1 MSKERQFDGIRK
13 LGAEKEELPSAV
25 STPLFQP
32 FWFEKIASST
42 DFIRLL
48 NQKERRLIRIW
59 DHYVTISL
67 KFRSIRIEMEK
78 RRILPRS
85 NDFVRVLWISCKTVG
100 ERSSR
105 STRLI
110 YKSNCE
116 VNGESFDRILP
127 RPPFQPMIEIWLLV
141 RKKRI
146 EIARKFKVHYIIGN
160 LFYQCN
166 YFSMFLELVRSH
178 FIFYRVSKIRSFN
191 HSRVNY
197 RLTRSRIKRLDA
209 IECFLAKLLARVTL
223 QKSNFLMSR
232 IRTTTRMQSSG

>member
-85 NDFVRVLWISCKTVG
+85 NDFVRILWISCKTVG

-116 VNGESFDRILP
+116 VNGE
-127 RPPFQPMIEIWLLV
+127 PFEFFPGHRFNRWSKSDFWFERNVSRLLV
-141 RKKRI
+141 NSKC
-146 EIARKFKVHYIIGN
+146 II
-160 LFYQCN
+160 
-166 YFSMFLELVRSH
+166 
-178 FIFYRVSKIRSFN
+178 
-191 HSRVNY
+191 
-197 RLTRSRIKRLDA
+197 
-209 IECFLAKLLARVTL
+209 
-223 QKSNFLMSR
+223 
-232 IRTTTRMQSSG
+232 